1 MRSVRR
7 TMCGL
12 RASACGSVLLFVALW
27 ATNAR
32 AGVPLPGNVY
42 YGAVR
47 IDAVTMTAKDN
58 VHVIARV
65 DNGGSLSDP
74 VGSYKLGDSAVVGN
88 RYRLQIRVESLA
100 DGIAPSA
107 TAARL
112 DDTVKFFL
120 RQANGPEQEV
130 QSVLISEVG
139 AVSQLDL
146 CINPSGA
153 SEAAVPGNCANDFDD
168 DCDGL
173 TDVNDPDCPLAGNC
187 VAGAILD
194 LADHALFGPCVS
206 GPGSPIAGGCGC
218 ADVDADN
225 DVDLRDWKFFQDGF
239 TGSAR

>member
-1 MRSVRR
+1 MRTVRR
-7 TMCGL
+7 TRCGMHAMVSGTMVL
-12 RASACGSVLLFVALW
+12 CFALSA
-27 ATNAR
+27 TDAR

-47 IDAVTMTAKDN
+47 IDAVTMTAKDDI
-58 VHVIARV
+58 HVIARV

-74 VGSYKLGDSAVVGN
+74 VGSYKLGDSAVVGD
-88 RYRLQIRVESLA
+88 RYRLQIRVESLV
-100 DGIAPSA
+100 DGSPASA
-107 TAARL
+107 SASRL
-112 DDTVKFFL
+112 DDTVKIFL
-120 RQANGPEQEV
+120 RQANGSEQEV
-130 QSVLISEVG
+130 QTVAVTEVG
-139 AVSQLDL
+139 AVTQLDL
-146 CINPSGA
+146 CINPSGT
-153 SEAAVPGNCANDFDD
+153 SEADVPGRCANDVDD

-206 GPGSPIAGGCGC
+206 GPGNAIAGGCGC

-239 TGSAR
+239 SGSAQ